1 MKTIKINVHTGEY
14 DYSGN
19 PIHYQK
25 EVDVRSLSE
34 SDLIRFLDKSM
45 DEVCKVGEMFDLYVN
60 LRKRLMNL
68 EDSELSFLYSTTGA
82 VVAAR
87 PTVGFE
93 TLFREM
99 ARRFYNR
106 NPPV

>member
-1 MKTIKINVHTGEY
+1 VKTIKINVHTGEY

-19 PIHYQK
+19 PINQIK
-25 EVDVRSLSE
+25 EVDVRSLTE
-34 SDLIRFLDKSM
+34 SDLIRFLNKSM
-45 DEVCKVGEMFDLYVN
+45 DEVCRVGELYDLYVN
-60 LRKRLMNL
+60 LRKRLL
-68 EDSELSFLYSTTGA
+68 DLGDRELSFLYSTTGA

>member
-1 MKTIKINVHTGEY
+1 MNTVKIKVSTGEC

-19 PIHYQK
+19 LIHYQK

-34 SDLIRFLDKSM
+34 SDLIRFLDKSI
-45 DEVCKVGEMFDLYVN
+45 DEVCKVGELFDLYVN

-68 EDSELSFLYSTTGA
+68 SDSELSFLYSTTGA
-82 VVAAR
+82 IIAAR